1 MFSGKHPQP
10 QDKNGRYFIDADG
23 DTFVYILRYLRHK
36 QLPPKDMIEEVYRAA
51 QYFGPQDLLDEL
63 EGMPQIALKKVSFK
77 LHVGVNIEVGLLLAI
92 PRSWQST
99 NGVNIWS
106 FKYTNFNQVTFG
118 LLFYVMAWSLFDS
131 CWNDF
136 FGGVF
141 FVPFVIVVSF
151 PHLKLWVPPNIG
163 WEGSTYNRFP
173 LPVQT
178 VIHTSAVL
186 PVTLW
191 AALQLKEFQ

>member
-1 MFSGKHPQP
+1 MIELNVGGRIFETTLMTLTKHNDTMLAAMFSGKHPQP

-92 PRSWQST
+92 PRS
-99 NGVNIWS
+99 
-106 FKYTNFNQVTFG
+106 
-118 LLFYVMAWSLFDS
+118 
-131 CWNDF
+131 
-136 FGGVF
+136 
-141 FVPFVIVVSF
+141 
-151 PHLKLWVPPNIG
+151 
-163 WEGSTYNRFP
+163 
-173 LPVQT
+173 
-178 VIHTSAVL
+178 
-186 PVTLW
+186 
-191 AALQLKEFQ
+191 